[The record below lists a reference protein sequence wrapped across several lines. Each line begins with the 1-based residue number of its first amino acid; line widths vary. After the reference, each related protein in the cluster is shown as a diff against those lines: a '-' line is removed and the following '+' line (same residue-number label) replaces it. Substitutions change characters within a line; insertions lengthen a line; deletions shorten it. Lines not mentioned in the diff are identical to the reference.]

1 MKINKARKDT
11 RTRHHFDLAG
21 QPASIRAVGY
31 DFDIGIAFT
40 SVTVTGHK
48 PVYSCYFGIVTKG
61 EIQDRMRGIRKA
73 RKMGIER
80 PDVKPGDIVDAGI
93 EHNFN
98 QGIQVLCLL
107 VGLDPEDSTN
117 FDYVDLTVRAAA
129 VALGRKI
136 TRLRRRK
143 RIARPGSS
151 LPAKTFNPFEI

>member
-40 SVTVTGHK
+40 SVTVAGHK

-61 EIQDRMRGIRKA
+61 EVPIRLRHIRKA
-73 RKMGIER
+73 RKLGIER
-80 PDVKPGDIVDAGI
+80 PDVKCGAVVDAGI
-93 EHNFN
+93 EHNFDE
-98 QGIQVLCLL
+98 GVQVLCLL
-107 VGLDPEDSTN
+107 VGLDPDDCTD

-129 VALGRKI
+129 VALARKI
-136 TRLRRRK
+136 TLRRRRK
-143 RIARPGSS
+143 RTVRQRLS
-151 LPAKTFNPFEI
+151 LSPKAFNPFEI